1 LGRKAKMLGTS
12 ALESGE
18 QVVTKGH
25 VSVTI
30 GITPFFGFLLA
41 LVISG
46 TLVILLAAL
55 LWTGR

>member
-1 LGRKAKMLGTS
+1 MLGTS